1 MQSVNRRFPCSC
13 LIVASLLIAGCW
25 GASEFEPPTAKTNS
39 NPTQRYEIT
48 VELVD
53 PPVDIENISGMAYF
67 SIPDVIC
74 MPTPDRIAGYTPG
87 SRYERGFSLV
97 RTGNNTY
104 SGHIFLDWPVDEDY
118 YGLGLCK
125 WELSAVAT
133 VLTRQSGL
141 IQTADLLGSEVKSES
156 SNRSFCREEMRDKFD
171 KICLTPIDPELIEKL
186 DPVSYI
192 VSMSS
197 RKN

>member
-1 MQSVNRRFPCSC
+1 MNRRFPCYC

-25 GASEFEPPTAKTNS
+25 GASEFKPPTVKTNS

-97 RTGNNTY
+97 PTGNNTY
-104 SGHIFLDWPVDEDY
+104 RGHIFLDWPIDEDY

-125 WELSAVAT
+125 WEFAYADAIVERGSTLRQTTRLSLAELNGKEVT
-133 VLTRQSGL
+133 VGY
-141 IQTADLLGSEVKSES
+141 
-156 SNRSFCREEMRDKFD
+156 CRTLMRDKYDSTCFTPFD
-171 KICLTPIDPELIEKL
+171 DGRIQEL
-186 DPVSYI
+186 DPISYKMKI
-192 VSMSS
+192 SS